1 MKRDPLVGFAIAAA
15 VVAVVGAGV
24 LVAARASAE
33 SLVPQRLT
41 DQLANCQDMLAQAK
55 TSHEKAWAED
65 CVSLAERAIAAVP
78 VPTPSPTLTTAP
90 PTPTPTATAPTT
102 PPTTTTPPPTPTPT
116 VVPTTPTPGT
126 WPGAANTGVPDGT
139 VLTAFTGSCTI
150 TAPTT
155 IVAKTIRCGQLTIR
169 AAVVIRDSHI
179 TGTATGVSAVGV
191 ESGSLTITDSTI
203 VAPANSSGLDG
214 GNIVATRL
222 DISGGNRGAWCSRC
236 TIQDSWIHGG
246 RATGGAHASGLRAE
260 VDSRFIHN
268 TVVCDIAGDFCS
280 ADLTGYPDFQAVKNW
295 TIENNYFGATS
306 GYFCAYGG
314 ATTGKPYSSAA
325 DNATNIVF
333 RGNVFARGPA
343 RVCGRSGGTPITDF
357 AKGRTGNIWTANRY
371 DDGTAINV

>member
-1 MKRDPLVGFAIAAA
+1 VSRRAA
-15 VVAVVGAGV
+15 VVAASASA
-24 LVAARASAE
+24 LVATVLIAATAFADAP
-33 SLVPQRLT
+33 VPQRLS
-41 DQLANCQDMLAQAK
+41 DQLANCQDMLAQAE

-65 CVSLAERAIAAVP
+65 CVALAERAIAAVP
-78 VPTPSPTLTTAP
+78 TPSPTVGTSTGGS
-90 PTPTPTATAPTT
+90 
-102 PPTTTTPPPTPTPT
+102 TTTPPSTTPPATTTPPAPTPTPT
-116 VVPTTPTPGT
+116 VTPPPATT

-139 VLTAFTGSCTI
+139 TLTAYTGSCTI

-214 GNIVATRL
+214 GNITATRL

-236 TIQDSWIHGG
+236 TIQGSWIHGG

-260 VDSRFIHN
+260 VDSRFVHN
-268 TVVCDIAGDFCS
+268 TIVCDIAGDYCS

-295 TIENNYFGATS
+295 TIENNYFGATT

-314 ATTGKPYSSAA
+314 ATAGKPYSSAA

-343 RVCGRSGGTPITDF
+343 RVCGRSGGTPITDY
-357 AKGRTGNIWTANRY
+357 AKSRTGNVWSGNRY